1 MQRKKTAELLKTALN
16 LDADVTE
23 EEGNKLASAIMNS
36 EQARQKEFVLEVA
49 TALYN
54 VGQYRI
60 TGCGFSPEVSDA
72 IALWIEKYFA
82 EDRVYTDKLISLIYE
97 LTSEKSKQLP
107 LRLIEKVNNEGLK
120 ASLLDTFCYM
130 GT

>member
-1 MQRKKTAELLKTALN
+1 VESLKTALN
-16 LDADVTE
+16 LNADITE
-23 EEGNKLASAIMNS
+23 EEGNKLALAVMNS
-36 EQARQKEFVLEVA
+36 EQVRQKESVLEVA

-60 TGCGFSPEVSDA
+60 TGCGFSPEVSDI
-72 IALWIEKYFA
+72 IALWVEKYFT
-82 EDRVYTDKLISLIYE
+82 ENKIYTDKLVDLICE

-107 LRLIEKVNNEGLK
+107 LRLIEKVNDKQLK
-120 ASLLDTFCYM
+120 ASLLQAFCYM

>member
-23 EEGNKLASAIMNS
+23 EEGNKLASAIINS
-36 EQARQKEFVLEVA
+36 EQARQKEFVLDVA

-60 TGCGFSPEVSDA
+60 TGCGYSPKVSDA
-72 IALWIEKYFA
+72 NSLM
-82 EDRVYTDKLISLIYE
+82 DREV
-97 LTSEKSKQLP
+97 
-107 LRLIEKVNNEGLK
+107 
-120 ASLLDTFCYM
+120 FCRR
-130 GT
+130 